1 MNSTGGTHTPA
12 IPRRRSPFFRRW
24 SCTIQQQ
31 QHSVHA
37 KANASPV
44 NFRHCSPKPDVSA
57 RKLAAELWQFCF
69 LEVTGLDSKKKFN
82 VSLKEED
89 WAFRKS
95 NNVAKKKTRQE
106 MNKIHGERKV
116 TADSVISALL
126 SELLRAQ
133 TCINDLRAENKSC
146 QSMLG
151 ELEDKLGREK
161 RSRERMEK
169 MNATLVRELA
179 KANLC
184 ANQIRA
190 SYEDERKQRELI
202 EQVCSELAMQIGE
215 DKAKL
220 ERLESDFVRIQ
231 EEFEQERSMF
241 EMVDL
246 WRQESIQMKLADAR
260 MALEDKHNQMIK
272 LVAYLQDFL
281 RSRGVDEFEKADEE
295 LRRGLLLKERV
306 IKVDSPPPNLNALS
320 STIHI
325 VSLDNEDQTSVASLI
340 M

>member
-12 IPRRRSPFFRRW
+12 IPRRRSPLFRRW

-31 QHSVHA
+31 QQHSAHAHAHA
-37 KANASPV
+37 KASGSPV
-44 NFRHCSPKPDVSA
+44 NFRHRSPKPDISA
-57 RKLAAELWQFCF
+57 RKLAAALWQFCF
-69 LEVTGLDSKKKFN
+69 LEVTGLDSKHQSF
-82 VSLKEED
+82 EED
-89 WAFRKS
+89 LAFRKS
-95 NNVAKKKTRQE
+95 NNVANKTRQG
-106 MNKIHGERKV
+106 KRKV
-116 TADSVISALL
+116 TADSVI

-146 QSMLG
+146 KKKLETIQSVLG
-151 ELEDKLGREK
+151 ELEDKLGRER

-169 MNATLVRELA
+169 MNARLVHELA

-190 SYEDERKQRELI
+190 SYDDERKQRELI

-215 DKAKL
+215 GKAKL
-220 ERLESDFVRIQ
+220 ERLQSHFMRIQ

-246 WRQESIQMKLADAR
+246 WRQESMQMKLADAR
-260 MALEDKHNQMIK
+260 IALEDKHNQMIK
-272 LVAYLQDFL
+272 LVAYLQEFL
-281 RSRGVDEFEKADEE
+281 RSRDSVEFEKADEE
-295 LRRGLLLKERV
+295 LGRGLVKERV

-325 VSLDNEDQTSVASLI
+325 VSLDHEDQHLLLH
-340 M
+340 